1 MLYQL
6 SYTPRFALL
15 SVTTAYG
22 HHPTVGRF
30 GLPVLFSLLTVALAL
45 IAYASAD
52 HGQWVIAIPAIAITL
67 WMGSTALA
75 SLRRTRR

>member
-1 MLYQL
+1 
-6 SYTPRFALL
+6 
-15 SVTTAYG
+15 
-22 HHPTVGRF
+22 VGRF

-75 SLRRTRR
+75 SLRRIRR